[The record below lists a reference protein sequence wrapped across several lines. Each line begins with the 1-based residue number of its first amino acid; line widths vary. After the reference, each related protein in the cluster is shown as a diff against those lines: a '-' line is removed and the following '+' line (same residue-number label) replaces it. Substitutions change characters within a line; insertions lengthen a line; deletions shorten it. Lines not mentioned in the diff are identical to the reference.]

1 MRNLEHYEVVVV
13 VMVVVGFLLL
23 GLDQSILTT
32 PTKVQTLSAP
42 EDHRAQSCM
51 SNGSSLRQ
59 LINSTRQ
66 VVVVMPAKASGSSMK
81 QFSRSCNDAS
91 YNEMKDNFLNDPAAL
106 KNLLTK
112 SWEMPGVISS
122 HIYQPQTL
130 VDIIINVPRD
140 TLLIYSHRQET
151 PRLQS
156 AVKHVLQSR
165 LCSNLPNAKKDIE
178 RYGIKRHGLQCNI
191 SEKNLTELIE
201 SGKNE
206 IGISTN
212 RLLTCDTFEAIENY
226 APTMIFMD
234 YKQANQIQDIIA
246 EKYCPQLLGK
256 PVAVNVAAEKKMDV
270 YVSTNN
276 MSNVTLDNWLATK
289 SSTLEFALRLND
301 KATCVAKTRIMED
314 KLYLCDG
321 FLNVRELS

>member
-1 MRNLEHYEVVVV
+1 MRNSEVVVV
-13 VMVVVGFLLL
+13 MVVVVVGFLLL

-156 AVKHVLQSR
+156 AVKQVLQSR
-165 LCSNLPNAKKDIE
+165 LCSDLPSAKTDIE

-191 SEKNLTELIE
+191 SEKNLIAVME
-201 SGKNE
+201 SGEENE
-206 IGISTN
+206 ISISTN
-212 RLLTCDTFEAIENY
+212 RLLSCNTYQAIENY

-234 YKQANQIQDIIA
+234 YKQASQIQDILA

-256 PVAVNVAAEKKMDV
+256 PVAVNVGAEKKIDV

-276 MSNVTLDNWLATK
+276 TSNVTLDNWLATK

-314 KLYLCDG
+314 KLGTCDG